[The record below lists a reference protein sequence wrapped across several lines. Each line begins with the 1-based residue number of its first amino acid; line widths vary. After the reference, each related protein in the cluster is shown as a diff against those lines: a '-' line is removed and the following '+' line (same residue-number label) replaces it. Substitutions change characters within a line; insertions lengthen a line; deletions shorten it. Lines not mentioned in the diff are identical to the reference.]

1 MAELPGFLT
10 YNGIPLW
17 RHAKIIQW
25 VSQVVSGILVVALV
39 AWFFSNIAGAI
50 QEREIPYGFSFLSRA
65 YQTPIGS
72 HFIPYESS
80 DTFLYAFWVA
90 VVNTLVV
97 SVVGVVLAT
106 ALGIAIGVARLSG
119 NWLVSKA
126 ALVYVEFFRNV
137 PLLVQLF
144 FWFYIIL
151 ALPPVRKGYV
161 FAENLYVNNAGI
173 SLPSPAASS
182 VGAAAVWVG
191 LTVVGIGAGL
201 LAHKALVRREIETGK
216 TSYPVMT
223 GIFLT
228 VFVGA
233 IAWLAVGAGYGDAP
247 LPYLAPGAAGNVR
260 TNQRRP
266 DPARRPDCASGRAG
280 DIHVVLYCRNRA
292 RGP

>member
-10 YNGIPLW
+10 YSGIPLW

-39 AWFFSNIAGAI
+39 AWFFSNMAGAI
-50 QEREIPYGFSFLSRA
+50 QEREIPYGFNFLTRA

-106 ALGIAIGVARLSG
+106 ALGIAVGVGRLSG

-126 ALVYVEFFRNV
+126 SLVYVEFFRNV

-151 ALPPVRKGYV
+151 ALPPVRQGVRGRRGTVHQQRGYIHAV
-161 FAENLYVNNAGI
+161 AGGKQHHRRGGMGRADPGGDC
-173 SLPSPAASS
+173 SGSDGPQ
-182 VGAAAVWVG
+182 GA
-191 LTVVGIGAGL
+191 
-201 LAHKALVRREIETGK
+201 
-216 TSYPVMT
+216 
-223 GIFLT
+223 
-228 VFVGA
+228 
-233 IAWLAVGAGYGDAP
+233 D
-247 LPYLAPGAAGNVR
+247 AAG
-260 TNQRRP
+260 
-266 DPARRPDCASGRAG
+266 D
-280 DIHVVLYCRNRA
+280 
-292 RGP
+292 